1 MRKRHPLRRDRGDE
15 NIREFDEQESF
26 ATPVRITAVQFLRG
40 FGVIAFNQKISDHI
54 GVNEE
59 HLLIATPRD
68 RRFDFLCRDRATA

>member
-1 MRKRHPLRRDRGDE
+1 MQLLG
-15 NIREFDEQESF
+15 
-26 ATPVRITAVQFLRG
+26 G
-40 FGVIAFNQKISDHI
+40 FGVFALYQKISDDV